1 MATLI
6 FLSKFLNQV
15 YGRKLN
21 RLYRLNRM
29 DKEQEARNGQVLFLR
44 KKKPRE

>member
-15 YGRKLN
+15 YAMKLN
-21 RLYRLNRM
+21 PM
-29 DKEQEARNGQVLFLR
+29 DKEQEARNGQVLYLR
-44 KKKPRE
+44 KRKPRE